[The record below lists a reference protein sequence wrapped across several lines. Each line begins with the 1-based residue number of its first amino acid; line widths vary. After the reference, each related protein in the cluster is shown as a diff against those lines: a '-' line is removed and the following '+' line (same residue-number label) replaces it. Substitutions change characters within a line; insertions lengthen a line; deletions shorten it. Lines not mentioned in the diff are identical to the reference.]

1 MESSKTQ
8 NTTCNMKIS
17 DLDKEVLENF
27 RRGTVIPATPLAIDE
42 NKKID
47 VKHQKALIRYYMDSG
62 VGGIAIGVH
71 STQFEIR
78 EHGIFEELLKLV
90 SDEIDL
96 WSAKTNKKI
105 LKIAGVCGEAA
116 QATREAKY
124 AVSVGYQA
132 TLVSLSALKGQSV
145 DKLIEHCRKIAEIM
159 PVIGFYMQTS
169 VGGVV
174 LPYEF
179 WKEFAQIPNVL
190 GIKIAPFNRY
200 RTFDVVRAICEVG
213 KENEITLYT
222 GNDDNI
228 VIDLLSEY
236 RIDTV
241 SGVKNV
247 RIKGGLLGHWC
258 VWTQKAVEL
267 LNEIHKL
274 IDLGQAIPQELLMRA
289 NQVTDSN
296 DAFFDSRNNF
306 AGCIAGLHEVLH
318 RQGLMANILCLSP
331 NEILSKG
338 QSQEITR
345 VYKAYPHL
353 HDDAFIKANINK
365 WLA

>member
-1 MESSKTQ
+1 
-8 NTTCNMKIS
+8 MKIT
-17 DLDKEVLENF
+17 DLDKELLENF
-27 RRGTVIPATPLAIDE
+27 RKGTVVPATPLALDQ

-47 VKHQKALIRYYMDSG
+47 VKHQKALIRYYIDSG

-90 SDEIDL
+90 SDEIDS

-105 LKIAGVCGEAA
+105 LKIAGVCGVTEQALYEAN
-116 QATREAKY
+116 Y
-124 AVSVGYQA
+124 ALSVGYQA
-132 TLVSLSALKGQSV
+132 TLVSLSALKGQSQAT
-145 DKLIEHCRKIAEIM
+145 LIEHCRKIAEVM

-174 LPYEF
+174 LPFEF

-200 RTFDVVRAICEVG
+200 RTFDVVRAICEAG
-213 KENEITLYT
+213 KEKEITLYT

-228 VIDLLSEY
+228 VVDLLSEY
-236 RIDTV
+236 RIDT
-241 SGVKNV
+241 SMGVKNL

-267 LNEIHKL
+267 LSEIHQL
-274 IDLGQAIPQELLMRA
+274 IDSGKPIPQELLMRA

-296 DAFFDSRNNF
+296 DAFFDSKNSF

-318 RQGLMANILCLSP
+318 RQGLMANILCL
-331 NEILSKG
+331 NDKEVLSQG
-338 QSQEITR
+338 QSDEITR

-353 HDDAFIKANINK
+353 HDDAFIKSNLDK